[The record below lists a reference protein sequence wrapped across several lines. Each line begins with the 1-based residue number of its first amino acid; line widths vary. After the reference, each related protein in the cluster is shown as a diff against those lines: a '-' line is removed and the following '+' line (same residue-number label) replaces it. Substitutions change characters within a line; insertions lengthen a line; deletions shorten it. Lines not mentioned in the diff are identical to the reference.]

1 MSENMQELKRRMK
14 SIESTEHIT
23 NAMRLV
29 SSSKYKKAKYA
40 FDKTNEQIKAISQT
54 MERII
59 ASAEKA
65 LEESEDE
72 QGEEQAAGAIGTS
85 AAGTSAST
93 GTGKCLIV
101 AIAGNK
107 GLCGGF
113 NGNMIRKTVEVA
125 EEKPKEDIEIYA
137 IGSRCAD
144 YFDRNGYEIV
154 GKCNEAP
161 EKMDFA
167 GVREIAAPIIDK
179 FLSGEV
185 SEVLL
190 VHTAYV
196 NSLRQEPVVKK
207 LLPLD
212 SSDFDGG
219 VKELELTE
227 SPKEILD
234 YMVPKYFELVLLAAI
249 TESAAC
255 EYAARRTAME
265 NATDNAN
272 EMLDKLSLTF
282 NRVRQAAI
290 TNELI
295 EIVSGAESQK

>member
-54 MERII
+54 MEQII

-65 LEESEDE
+65 IEESEGE
-72 QGEEQAAGAIGTS
+72 QGDGQAAGLGTG
-85 AAGTSAST
+85 GTNAVGT

-113 NGNMIRKTVEVA
+113 NGNMIRKTVAIA

-144 YFDRNGYEIV
+144 YFDRNGYEIA
-154 GKCNEAP
+154 GRCDEAP
-161 EKMDFA
+161 EKIDFA
-167 GVREIAAPIIDK
+167 GVRAIAKPIIDK

-190 VHTAYV
+190 VHTAYI

-219 VKELELTE
+219 IKELELTE
-227 SPKEILD
+227 SPKEILG
-234 YMVPKYFELVLLAAI
+234 YMVPKYFELVLFAAI

>member
-54 MERII
+54 MEQII
-59 ASAEKA
+59 ASAEKE
-65 LEESEDE
+65 LEESGQDDD
-72 QGEEQAAGAIGTS
+72 QAAGTGKSGAN
-85 AAGTSAST
+85 AAGA
-93 GTGKCLIV
+93 GKCLIV

-113 NGNMIRKTVEVA
+113 NGNMIRKTVA
-125 EEKPKEDIEIYA
+125 IADEKPKEDIEIYA
-137 IGSRCAD
+137 IGTRCAD
-144 YFDRNGYEIV
+144 YFDRNGYEIA
-154 GKCNEAP
+154 GTCNEAP
-161 EKMDFA
+161 EKIDFA
-167 GVREIAAPIIDK
+167 GVKEIAKPIINK

-190 VHTAYV
+190 VHTAYI

-227 SPKEILD
+227 SPKEILG
-234 YMVPKYFELVLLAAI
+234 YMVPKYFELVLFAAI

>member
-54 MERII
+54 MEQII
-59 ASAEKA
+59 ASAEKE
-65 LEESEDE
+65 LEESGQDDD
-72 QGEEQAAGAIGTS
+72 QAAGTGKSGAN
-85 AAGTSAST
+85 AAGV
-93 GTGKCLIV
+93 GKCLIV

-113 NGNMIRKTVEVA
+113 NGNMIRKTVA
-125 EEKPKEDIEIYA
+125 IADEKPKEDIEIYA

-144 YFDRNGYEIV
+144 YFDRNGYEIA
-154 GKCNEAP
+154 GTCNEAP
-161 EKMDFA
+161 EKIDFA
-167 GVREIAAPIIDK
+167 GVKEIAKPIINK

-190 VHTAYV
+190 VHTAYI

-227 SPKEILD
+227 SPKEILG
-234 YMVPKYFELVLLAAI
+234 YMVPKYFELVLFAAI

>member
-54 MERII
+54 MEQII
-59 ASAEKA
+59 VSAEKA
-65 LEESEDE
+65 IEESEGE
-72 QGEEQAAGAIGTS
+72 QGEAQATGTGGTN
-85 AAGTSAST
+85 AA

-113 NGNMIRKTVEVA
+113 NGNMIRKTVEIA
-125 EEKPKEDIEIYA
+125 EEKPKEGIEIYA
-137 IGSRCAD
+137 IGTRCAD

-154 GKCNEAP
+154 GRCNEAP

-167 GVREIAAPIIDK
+167 AVRAIAKPIIDK

-190 VHTAYV
+190 VHTAYI

-212 SSDFDGG
+212 SSDFDGD

-227 SPKEILD
+227 SPKEILG
-234 YMVPKYFELVLLAAI
+234 YMVPKYFELVLFAAI

>member
-29 SSSKYKKAKYA
+29 SSSKYKKAKYV

-54 MERII
+54 MEQII

-65 LEESEDE
+65 LEESGQDDE
-72 QGEEQAAGAIGTS
+72 QATGTGTGGAKAAG
-85 AAGTSAST
+85 T
-93 GTGKCLIV
+93 GTGKRLIV

-113 NGNMIRKTVEVA
+113 NGNMIRKTVAIA

-144 YFDRNGYEIV
+144 YFDRNGYEIA
-154 GKCNEAP
+154 GSCNEAP

-167 GVREIAAPIIDK
+167 AVREIARPIIDK
-179 FLSGEV
+179 FLSGEA

-190 VHTAYV
+190 VHTAYI

-227 SPKEILD
+227 SPKEILG
-234 YMVPKYFELVLLAAI
+234 YMVPKYFELVLFAAI